1 MLLYV
6 IKFGINK
13 TRLELVQELDVD
25 HLLYCNVTMI

>member
-13 TRLELVQELDVD
+13 TGLELVQELVVD

>member
-6 IKFGINK
+6 RKFGINN
-13 TRLELVQELDVD
+13 TRLELVQELVVD

>member
-13 TRLELVQELDVD
+13 TRLELVQELVVD
-25 HLLYCNVTMI
+25 NLLYCNVTMI